1 MIAAGLLLF
10 SIGVADLSR
19 QFLGRGSR
27 AARIGASIAV
37 VLLVAVLSTAIVT
50 WPLAVL
56 VAVIAFAW
64 LALMPSTK
72 DAAILGFWPVIGIAI
87 AVASLV
93 ALTPATATG
102 WATTSWTAHAL
113 LGKVVLLAGVGCFLL
128 ESANIVVRV
137 ALQSERSDLSSV
149 ARPVPPPLPRSAAA
163 RLLLRLRRPAP
174 AEPTAPTKQLRGGRL
189 IGPLERLFVVGLI
202 FTSAVAL
209 LAAFIAAKGIVRF
222 PEIQKDNAGGTQAEY
237 FLVGSMASWGIA
249 LASAG
254 LLWVVGATPG
264 GLGIS

>member
-1 MIAAGLLLF
+1 MIAAGLLLL
-10 SIGVADLSR
+10 SVGVADLAR

-27 AARIGASIAV
+27 SARIGASVVV
-37 VLLVAVLSTAIVT
+37 VLLVAGLGTAVVT
-50 WPLAVL
+50 WPLAITL
-56 VAVIAFAW
+56 VVIALAW

-72 DAAILGFWPVIGIAI
+72 DAAIASFWPVVGLSI
-87 AVASLV
+87 AVVAFVVWAPASAEGWMAGEAAGSATVGKTVLAVGV
-93 ALTPATATG
+93 A
-102 WATTSWTAHAL
+102 
-113 LGKVVLLAGVGCFLL
+113 CFLL

-137 ALQSERSDLSSV
+137 ALQSERSDTSV
-149 ARPVPPPLPRSAAA
+149 VAVTAPVPRRGLIA
-163 RLLLRLRRPAP
+163 RLRRPAP
-174 AEPTAPTKQLRGGRL
+174 PEPAVMTKQLRGGRL

-237 FLVGSMASWGIA
+237 FLVGSMASWAIA

-254 LLWVVGATPG
+254 LLWAVGATPE
-264 GLGIS
+264 GLRIS